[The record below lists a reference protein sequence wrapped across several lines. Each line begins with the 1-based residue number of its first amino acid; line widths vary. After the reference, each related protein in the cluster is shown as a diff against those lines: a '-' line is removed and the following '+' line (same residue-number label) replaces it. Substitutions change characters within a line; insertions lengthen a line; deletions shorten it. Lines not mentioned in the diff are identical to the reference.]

1 MLAHDVKSSQGG
13 AQADVRSSM
22 TGADSRASGAQSARA
37 SEVNQSGRY
46 EEVKAPSSKSGSA
59 TARAQQSQNSSLGSQ
74 PRFGTMAELS
84 HQDSLAGSRGGGTS
98 NQQARNAETMIFT
111 GTASTEEAKRGP
123 EAAQAA
129 AIRPKKQLQ
138 KFYDAVLDRQNQNF
152 LYRLVKQSCILQK
165 DDKNKDAHSG

>member
-1 MLAHDVKSSQGG
+1 
-13 AQADVRSSM
+13 
-22 TGADSRASGAQSARA
+22 
-37 SEVNQSGRY
+37 
-46 EEVKAPSSKSGSA
+46 
-59 TARAQQSQNSSLGSQ
+59 
-74 PRFGTMAELS
+74 
-84 HQDSLAGSRGGGTS
+84 
-98 NQQARNAETMIFT
+98 MIFT
-111 GTASTEEAKRGP
+111 GTTSTEEAKRGP